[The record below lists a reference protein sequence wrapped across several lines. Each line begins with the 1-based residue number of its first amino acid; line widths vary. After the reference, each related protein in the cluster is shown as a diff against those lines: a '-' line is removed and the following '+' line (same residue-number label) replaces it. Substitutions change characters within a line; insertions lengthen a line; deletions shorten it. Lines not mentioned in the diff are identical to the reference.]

1 MAKIPFAQREANGQP
16 ITGAELDAQL
26 VQVDDVGVITPAVDA
41 NNEITQLAKGAK
53 AAQATD
59 VLHADGSWSTPSAT
73 DAAAIHTADLDIVV
87 PKITPAGEIAQLP
100 AGAGAANPTDILHG
114 DGSWSPETGGGGGGG
129 SLTPI
134 PAPTALALQA
144 PWANYGSSGATVWD
158 GAFYYKDPNTNIVR
172 LSGLIKGGTSGSLIA
187 ILPAGFRPNNQLI
200 LYGATSSGIGR
211 IDIDAAGNVYAS
223 VTNPAF
229 LSLSNVSFRAFQ

>member
-26 VQVDDVGVITPAVDA
+26 VQVDDLGVKTPAVDA
-41 NNEITQLAKGAK
+41 NNEISQLAKGAK

-59 VLHADGSWSTPSAT
+59 VLHADGTWSTQSST
-73 DAAAIHTADLDIVV
+73 DAAAIHTSDLDVVV
-87 PKITPAGEIAQLP
+87 PKITPAGEIQQLP

-129 SLTPI
+129 LAAL

-144 PWANYGSSGATVWD
+144 PWANYGAAGGSTWD
-158 GAFYYKDPNTNIVR
+158 GAFYYKDSNTNIVS
-172 LSGLIKGGTSGSLIA
+172 LSGLIKGGTSGSLIG

-200 LYGATSSGIGR
+200 FYGATLSGVGR
-211 IDIDAAGNVYAS
+211 IDVDGAGNVYAS
-223 VTNPAF
+223 VTNSAF